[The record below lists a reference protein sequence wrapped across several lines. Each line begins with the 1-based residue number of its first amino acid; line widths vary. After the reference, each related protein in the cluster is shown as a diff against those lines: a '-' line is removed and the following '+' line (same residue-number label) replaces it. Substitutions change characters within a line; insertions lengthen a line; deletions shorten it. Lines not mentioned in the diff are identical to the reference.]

1 MDFYETIN
9 YYFKQTLRLREMMKT
24 AQPHGNDMNSSPP
37 PSPPAHSE
45 EANPRLRRRGILLMV
60 GAGFCWSTGG
70 ILVRKV
76 GTPDSWEIVLW
87 RSVFM
92 VLFLFAVLSFWHGKN
107 VFAKIAGV
115 GFQGA
120 LSGFFLA
127 STFFF
132 FILSV
137 TRNTVANT
145 LVLMSTGPFFVAF
158 FGRIFLTERIPP
170 RTWIAIGVALSG
182 ITLMFSEGL
191 DKGQSLGNF
200 LALGV
205 PTAFSLN
212 IIILR
217 RAKAHVD
224 MVPSVMLAGIFSI
237 LIALPLAWPLAP
249 TLHDL
254 TVLGIMGCIQ
264 LGTGCLLMTIAT
276 RYLAAGEV
284 GLLAL
289 LETTLGPIWVWLGIG
304 ERPTDLAL
312 IGGVIVIAAL
322 LINEWLGFRENR
334 TT

>member
-1 MDFYETIN
+1 MIKKELFSESTSIPSVPATDPEGSGP
-9 YYFKQTLRLREMMKT
+9 REVRQHRK
-24 AQPHGNDMNSSPP
+24 
-37 PSPPAHSE
+37 
-45 EANPRLRRRGILLMV
+45 GILLMI
-60 GAGFCWSTGG
+60 GAGLCWSTGG
-70 ILVRKV
+70 ILVRNV
-76 GTPDSWEIVLW
+76 SLVDPWEIVLW

-92 VLFLFAVLSFWHGKN
+92 VLFLFAVLAFWHRKN
-107 VFAKIAGV
+107 VLAKIAEV
-115 GFQGA
+115 GFPGA

-158 FGRIFLTERIPP
+158 FGRIFLTEGIPP
-170 RTWIAIGVALSG
+170 RTWIAITVALSG

-191 DKGQSLGNF
+191 DKGRSLGNL

-205 PTAFSLN
+205 PAAFSLN

-217 RAKAHVD
+217 RAKAHLD

-237 LIALPLAWPLAP
+237 LVALPLAWPLTP
-249 TLHDL
+249 TLRDFS
-254 TVLGIMGCIQ
+254 VLAIMGCIQ
-264 LGTGCLLMTIAT
+264 LGLGCILMTIAT
-276 RYLAAGEV
+276 RHLSAGEV

-304 ERPTDLAL
+304 ERPSDIAL
-312 IGGVIVIAAL
+312 VGGVIVIGAL
-322 LINEWLGFRENR
+322 LANEWLGFRRKPNGNCSP
-334 TT
+334 

>member
-1 MDFYETIN
+1 M
-9 YYFKQTLRLREMMKT
+9 KMMK
-24 AQPHGNDMNSSPP
+24 NSLS
-37 PSPPAHSE
+37 SENSLISSQPPAAPAPSR
-45 EANPRLRRRGILLMV
+45 EADSRLRRRGILLMV
-60 GAGFCWSTGG
+60 GAGALWSTGG
-70 ILVRKV
+70 ILVRNV
-76 GTPDSWEIVLW
+76 SMPDSWEIVLW

-92 VLFLFAVLSFWHGKN
+92 VLFLFTVLAFWHRKN
-107 VFAKIAGV
+107 VFAKIAEV

-120 LSGFFLA
+120 LCGLFLA

-145 LVLMSTGPFFVAF
+145 LVLMSTGPFFVAV

-237 LIALPLAWPLAP
+237 LIALPLAWPLTP
-249 TLHDL
+249 TLRDL
-254 TVLGIMGCIQ
+254 TILGIMGCIQ

-289 LETTLGPIWVWLGIG
+289 LETTLGPIWVWLGMG
-304 ERPTDLAL
+304 ERPTDIAL
-312 IGGVIVIAAL
+312 IGGVIVIGAL
-322 LINEWLGFRENR
+322 LFNEWLGFREIPAP
-334 TT
+334 

>member
-1 MDFYETIN
+1 
-9 YYFKQTLRLREMMKT
+9 MKNL
-24 AQPHGNDMNSSPP
+24 QPSRNSAISSSSLSAPLHAGEG
-37 PSPPAHSE
+37 S
-45 EANPRLRRRGILLMV
+45 PRLRRRGILLMV
-60 GAGFCWSTGG
+60 GAGFCWSLGG
-70 ILVRKV
+70 ILVRNV
-76 GTPDSWEIVLW
+76 AITDSWEIVLW

-92 VLFLFAVLSFWHGKN
+92 VFFLFAVLAFWHRGN
-107 VFAKIAGV
+107 VFTKIAGV
-115 GFQGA
+115 GFQGV
-120 LSGFFLA
+120 LCGLFLA

-132 FILSV
+132 FILSI

-158 FGRIFLTERIPP
+158 FGKIFLTERIPF
-170 RTWIAIGVALSG
+170 RTWMAIGVALAG
-182 ITLMFSEGL
+182 VTLMFSEGL
-191 DKGQSLGNF
+191 DKGQSLGNL

-212 IIILR
+212 IVILR
-217 RAKAHVD
+217 RTKAHVD

-237 LIALPLAWPLAP
+237 LIALPLAWPLTP
-249 TLHDL
+249 NLHDL
-254 TVLGIMGCIQ
+254 AVLGIMGCIQ

-304 ERPTDLAL
+304 ERPTDIAL
-312 IGGVIVIAAL
+312 MGGVIVIGAL